1 MIKELTSLRFILIL
15 VIFFHHAL
23 PSYPGG
29 GDMGVACFFVL
40 SGFCY
45 ALGYGRK
52 VKAADFDY
60 RVFLKSRLAKFY
72 PLHWITMLIAIPVS
86 LDAGQ
91 GWKNGAILGVNAL
104 LMQSWFPLSSVYYSF
119 NGVSWFLSDMLFL
132 VAVFPFLSRV
142 LDRGPA
148 DGCCCCRHRPY
159 TAFFAY
165 LRRQTL
171 GTQSFT

>member
-23 PSYPGG
+23 PNYPGG

-60 RVFLKSRLAKFY
+60 RGFIKSRLAKFY
-72 PLHWITMLIAIPVS
+72 PLHWITLLIAIPIS
-86 LDAGQ
+86 LHLGL
-91 GWKNGAILGVNAL
+91 GWKMVLFWVSTLCSCRAGSRCH
-104 LMQSWFPLSSVYYSF
+104 QSITHSTEFPGSCLIWCFWWLFSRSF
-119 NGVSWFLSDMLFL
+119 QECLTG
-132 VAVFPFLSRV
+132 
-142 LDRGPA
+142 GPA

-171 GTQSFT
+171 GTQSFI